1 MNYAC
6 WPEFQVSLHY
16 TATHEI
22 VQENILN
29 MVLRRLAGYCTFYIT
44 RASPEGVIEM
54 LLSKYWNVVIKYWY
68 KMNDT

>member
-1 MNYAC
+1 MHVNLNFKYL
-6 WPEFQVSLHY
+6 FR
-16 TATHEI
+16 ATHEI

-29 MVLRRLAGYCTFYIT
+29 MVFRRLAGYCTFYIS
-44 RASPEGVIEM
+44 RISPEGVIEM